1 MALKARAHQ
10 RVSNRLRHKVAD
22 RLDEGHDE
30 DAATATGILISARD
44 ISLRLGRV
52 QILENVAIRVRDGEI
67 LSLIGPN
74 GAGKTSLVR
83 VLLGLLPPTSGEIE
97 RRPRLR
103 VGYVPQRLAIDPV
116 LPLSVKRLMTLTAR
130 RPLAA
135 VRAALAE
142 TGVAAL
148 LEAPVQALSGGEFQR
163 VLLAR
168 ALLREPQLLVLD
180 EPVQGVD
187 FAGEAALYELIGAI
201 RERRR
206 CGVLMVSHDLHTVM
220 AATDRV
226 ICLNRHVC
234 CAGGP
239 ASVGRDPEF
248 VRLFGPRAAAAL
260 GVYAHHHNH
269 AHDLA
274 GAVVEPTDDAGER
287 GAGADVAP
295 RPEGDGG
302 S

>member
-1 MALKARAHQ
+1 MAGIHGRAHDG
-10 RVSNRLRHKVAD
+10 RGESAG
-22 RLDEGHDE
+22 E
-30 DAATATGILISARD
+30 ILIEGRD
-44 ISLRLGRV
+44 ISLTLGRV
-52 QILENVAIRVRDGEI
+52 PMLEDVGIAVRDGEI

-83 VLLGLLPPTSGEIE
+83 VLLGLLAPTSGTIH
-97 RRPRLR
+97 RRRGLS

-130 RPLAA
+130 RPVAA

-148 LEAPVQALSGGEFQR
+148 VDAPVQTLSGGEFQR

-201 RERRR
+201 RERHR

-239 ASVGRDPEF
+239 ASVGRDPAF

-260 GVYAHHHNH
+260 GVYAHHHDH

-274 GAVVEPTDDAGER
+274 GGVVGPADDAG
-287 GAGADVAP
+287 GSAHGGDAAP
-295 RPEGDGG
+295 RPEIDGEP
-302 S
+302 

>member
-1 MALKARAHQ
+1 MAPIHAEPADTRAAEAARVLIEGREISLTWGGAC
-10 RVSNRLRHKVAD
+10 V
-22 RLDEGHDE
+22 LDNV
-30 DAATATGILISARD
+30 DAA
-44 ISLRLGRV
+44 V
-52 QILENVAIRVRDGEI
+52 NEGEI
-67 LSLIGPN
+67 VTLIGPN

-83 VLLGLLPPTSGEIE
+83 VLLGLVAPTAGTVR
-97 RRPRLR
+97 RRPGLS

-130 RPLAA
+130 RPREA

-142 TGVAAL
+142 AGVAML
-148 LEAPVQALSGGEFQR
+148 IDAPVQTLSGGEFQR

-168 ALLREPQLLVLD
+168 ALLRQPQLLVLD

-187 FAGEAALYELIGAI
+187 YAGEAALYELIGTI
-201 RERRR
+201 RERYR
-206 CGVLMVSHDLHTVM
+206 CGILMVSHDLHTVM

-248 VRLFGPRAAAAL
+248 VRLFGPRAAAAV
-260 GVYAHHHNH
+260 GVYAHHHDH

-274 GAVVEPTDDAGER
+274 GGVIADEREGGRPASASAGSTKRGPEPGTSA
-287 GAGADVAP
+287 
-295 RPEGDGG
+295 
-302 S
+302 

>member
-1 MALKARAHQ
+1 MPQLSPDLSPTAAAPGAR
-10 RVSNRLRHKVAD
+10 RLSR
-22 RLDEGHDE
+22 
-30 DAATATGILISARD
+30 AAGPILIEGRNL
-44 ISLRLGRV
+44 SLVLGTSHV
-52 QILENVAIRVRDGEI
+52 LDDVSIAVRAGEI

-83 VLLGLLPPTSGEIE
+83 LLLGLARPTAGSVE
-97 RRPRLR
+97 RRRGLR

-116 LPLSVKRLMTLTAR
+116 MPLSVRRLMTLTAR
-130 RPLAA
+130 RPEAA

-142 TGVAAL
+142 TGVDAL
-148 LEAPVQALSGGEFQR
+148 INAPVQTLSGGEFQR

-168 ALLREPQLLVLD
+168 ALMREPQLLVLD

-187 FAGEAALYELIGAI
+187 FAGEAALYALIGAL
-201 RERRR
+201 RERHN

-239 ASVGRDPEF
+239 DSVGRDPAF
-248 VRLFGPRAAAAL
+248 ARLFGPQAAAAL
-260 GVYAHHHNH
+260 GVYAHHHDH

-274 GAVVEPTDDAGER
+274 GEVIGGNDCTWLTDLER
-287 GAGADVAP
+287 
-295 RPEGDGG
+295 
-302 S
+302 